1 MEDYTVVKYSNQNY
15 NEWNDFLLQAKN
27 ATFLFHRD
35 FMEYHQDRFEDYSL
49 LIYRRGKL
57 VCLLPANINDNKLY
71 SHQGLTYGGLVLA
84 NKSTFQSANESV
96 FVILKY
102 VFDKGIDTLF
112 LKQLPKIYHLKPSD
126 EFDYLAFILNVEVY
140 RKDITMCIELNNDV
154 EFSTLRKRQIKLA
167 AKNNLYV
174 TLETDLSSFW
184 NDLLI
189 PNLKTKHRT
198 SPTHAL
204 VEITA
209 LREKF
214 SNNIKQFNVYQDREL
229 LAGCTVFES
238 NTVAHLQYISTKKLK
253 SVGALDYLINY
264 LISDYYKGKKYFDFG
279 ISNENEGRSI
289 NEGLLN
295 WKQSFGASTI
305 IHDFYKIETK
315 NYSLLKNIMI

>member
-1 MEDYTVVKYSNQNY
+1 MVDYTVVKYSNQNY

-49 LIYRRGKL
+49 LIYNKNKL
-57 VCLLPANINDNKLY
+57 IAILPANKIDDVVY
-71 SHQGLTYGGLVLA
+71 SHKGLTYGGLVLA
-84 NKSTFQSANESV
+84 NKSTFQSAKESI

-102 VFDKGIDTLF
+102 LSGRGIETLY

-140 RKDITMCIELNNDV
+140 RKDVSMCIELNNGV

-167 AKNNLYV
+167 TKNNLHV
-174 TLETDLSSFW
+174 KLETDMSSFW
-184 NDLLI
+184 NELLI

-198 SPTHAL
+198 VPTHSL
-204 VEITA
+204 NDITT

-214 SNNIKQFNVYQDREL
+214 PNNIKQFNVYQDEEL
-229 LAGCTVFES
+229 LAGCTVFETE
-238 NTVAHLQYISTKKLK
+238 TVAHLQYISTKKVK

-264 LISDYYKGKKYFDFG
+264 LMSDYYKEKKYFDFG

-295 WKQSFGASTI
+295 WKQSFGASAI
-305 IHDFYKIETK
+305 VHDFYKIETK